1 MEKIDFKM
9 MKGEIPDIE
18 EFIRKLEDL
27 ENRVKKA
34 DSKEAVLETLY
45 EYFKISD
52 DISTDYDVISI
63 HFTQDTTNEEIG
75 RAHV

>member
-45 EYFKISD
+45 ELISLL
-52 DISTDYDVISI
+52 
-63 HFTQDTTNEEIG
+63 F
-75 RAHV
+75 